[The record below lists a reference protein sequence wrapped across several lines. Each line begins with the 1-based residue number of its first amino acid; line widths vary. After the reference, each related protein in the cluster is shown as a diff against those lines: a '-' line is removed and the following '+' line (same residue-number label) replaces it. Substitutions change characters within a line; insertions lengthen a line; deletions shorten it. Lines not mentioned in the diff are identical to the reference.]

1 MKLLV
6 NGMSMDVHSNT
17 LEALLDAQGLRDAK
31 VATAVNGA
39 FVPATFRVTYLL
51 SDGDS
56 VEILAP
62 MQGG

>member
-1 MKLLV
+1 MKLLL
-6 NGMSMDVHSNT
+6 NGASMDVQVGT
-17 LEALLDAQGLRDAK
+17 LEALLTTQGLGDAK

-39 FVPATFRVTYLL
+39 FVPANFRATYLL

>member
-1 MKLLV
+1 
-6 NGMSMDVHSNT
+6 MDVQVGT
-17 LEALLDAQGLRDAK
+17 LEALLTTQGLGDAK

-39 FVPATFRVTYLL
+39 FVPANFRGAYLL

>member
-6 NGMSMDVHSNT
+6 NGTSMDVHSNT
-17 LEALLDAQGLRDAK
+17 LEALLAAQGLRDAK

-39 FVPATFRVTYLL
+39 FVPAAFRATYLL
-51 SDGDS
+51 SVGDS
-56 VEILAP
+56 VGILAP

>member
-1 MKLLV
+1 
-6 NGMSMDVHSNT
+6 
-17 LEALLDAQGLRDAK
+17 
-31 VATAVNGA
+31 VNGA